1 VWVAGA
7 ASGLALLAVL
17 VPARTFQVNYLVLV
31 AALLPLVLLA
41 APQPGASGASGTS
54 GTGPPA

>member
-1 VWVAGA
+1 
-7 ASGLALLAVL
+7 LALLAVL

-41 APQPGASGASGTS
+41 SPRPGPSDLS